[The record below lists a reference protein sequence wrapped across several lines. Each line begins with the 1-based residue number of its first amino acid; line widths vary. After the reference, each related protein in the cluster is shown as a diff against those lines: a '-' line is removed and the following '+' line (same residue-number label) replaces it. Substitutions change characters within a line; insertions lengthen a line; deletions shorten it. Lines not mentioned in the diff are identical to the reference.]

1 MFDPEEYAARSEET
15 IRSDVR
21 MISGCEDQQ
30 TSADVSNV
38 SKFDLPDPA
47 GRAGGACTSALLNVL
62 YQDHKDTGS
71 DLSFVEVLRKMRTD
85 LQKGRFTQNPQ
96 LSSSRKIDLAAP
108 FRVTGGGGGGNGT
121 KRAVLVGIN
130 YVGQQ
135 GQLSGCHND
144 ALNIKQYLMKVHGFP
159 ESNIQVLLDD
169 NTNTNPTRS
178 NIIQALQTVVQQSQS
193 GDSVF
198 FHYSGTYTAYI
209 YIYCTLFCA
218 LCSALCVRLCVRPSP
233 NVFFFWFCVFVEIL
247 DGD

>member
-1 MFDPEEYAARSEET
+1 MFDPEEYAERSEDT

-21 MISGCEDQQ
+21 MISGCEDKQ

-62 YQDHKDTGS
+62 YKDEADTTQ
-71 DLSFVEVLRKMRTD
+71 DLSFVDVLRKMRLD

-108 FRVTGGGGGGNGT
+108 FRVSGGDGT

-130 YVGQQ
+130 YVGQN

-144 ALNIKQYLMKVHGFP
+144 VGNIKKYLVNARGFQ
-159 ESNIQVLLDD
+159 EQNIQVLLDD
-169 NTNTNPTRS
+169 GKNTNPTRV
-178 NIIQALQTVVQQSQS
+178 NIMNALQSLVQQSQS

-198 FHYSGTYTAYI
+198 FHYSGTLENDLILPRFLNVNVQYFNFYWDVSQHIASFS
-209 YIYCTLFCA
+209 LDE
-218 LCSALCVRLCVRPSP
+218 CS
-233 NVFFFWFCVFVEIL
+233 
-247 DGD
+247 

>member
-1 MFDPEEYAARSEET
+1 MFDPEEYAERSEDT

-21 MISGCEDQQ
+21 MISGCEDKQ

-62 YQDHKDTGS
+62 YKDEADTTQ
-71 DLSFVEVLRKMRTD
+71 DLSFVDVLRKMRLD

-96 LSSSRKIDLAAP
+96 LSSSRKIDLAGP
-108 FRVTGGGGGGNGT
+108 FRVSGGDGT

-130 YVGQQ
+130 YVGQN

-144 ALNIKQYLMKVHGFP
+144 VGNIKKYLVNAQGFQ
-159 ESNIQVLLDD
+159 EQNIQVLLDD
-169 NTNTNPTRS
+169 GKTTNPTRV
-178 NIIQALQTVVQQSQS
+178 NIMNALQSMVQQSQS

-198 FHYSGTYTAYI
+198 FHYSGTY
-209 YIYCTLFCA
+209 
-218 LCSALCVRLCVRPSP
+218 
-233 NVFFFWFCVFVEIL
+233 
-247 DGD
+247 